1 MELKKSWFGASH
13 AEDKVSLLPVKV
25 AHVPTS
31 ISALTQLTSLFIA
44 LRGRSLL
51 AMQFSWL
58 ASLTSL
64 EELGFHGAGDDVRLP
79 SELTKLTR
87 LESLWLTMGD
97 EPGDDMDFQV
107 NWRDMRALRSIS
119 VDAGMYAFDNKLLQ
133 LMSVILFARFL
144 SVILD
149 HTVRRLQSFLLFL

>member
-1 MELKKSWFGASH
+1 
-13 AEDKVSLLPVKV
+13 
-25 AHVPTS
+25 
-31 ISALTQLTSLFIA
+31 
-44 LRGRSLL
+44 
-51 AMQFSWL
+51 MQFSWL